1 VAPDECRSLG
11 GRNALVLNGVASCV
25 RRRRAPT
32 ATSDQ
37 QSATSE
43 SGPPAT
49 VVAVEPAGDGERE
62 PELAAAPPR
71 QDARKKLRATMIAA
85 ALIAAALGGLT
96 GFVGY
101 RTYEANL
108 ATRQRELFL
117 QVGTQ
122 AAINLTTISY
132 TEADADVA
140 RVLDSATGAFHSD
153 FQSRAKPFVD
163 VVKQAQSRSQGDV
176 TAAALQSVNGD
187 QAQVIVAVSVKTTVA
202 GTPEQQPRGWRMRLT
217 VQKTGDTAKVSD
229 VEFIP

>member
-1 VAPDECRSLG
+1 
-11 GRNALVLNGVASCV
+11 VLNGIASRLRL
-25 RRRRAPT
+25 RRVPT
-32 ATSDQ
+32 ATSDPPL
-37 QSATSE
+37 ATDDSE
-43 SGPPAT
+43 PAAT
-49 VVAVEPAGDGERE
+49 VVAAEPTDDGDRHPEPEPAV
-62 PELAAAPPR
+62 APP
-71 QDARKKLRATMIAA
+71 QDDTSKKWRSAMIAA
-85 ALIAAALGGLT
+85 TLIVAGLGGLT

-101 RTYEANL
+101 RAYEAKL
-108 ATRQRELFL
+108 VTRQRELFL

-163 VVKQAQSRSQGDV
+163 VVKRAQSRSQGDV
-176 TAAALQSVNGD
+176 TAAALQSVDGD
-187 QAQVIVAVSVKTTVA
+187 QAQVIVAVSVKTSVA
-202 GTPEQQPRGWRMRLT
+202 GAPEQRPRGWRMRLT

>member
-1 VAPDECRSLG
+1 
-11 GRNALVLNGVASCV
+11 VLKGIASGL
-25 RRRRAPT
+25 RLRRAPT
-32 ATSDQ
+32 ATS
-37 QSATSE
+37 
-43 SGPPAT
+43 GPQPAT
-49 VVAVEPAGDGERE
+49 GESELPTTVVIAGPTGDGERE
-62 PELAAAPPR
+62 PALAAPSPPQHAETR
-71 QDARKKLRATMIAA
+71 LRAALVAA
-85 ALIAAALGGLT
+85 TLIIAALGGLT

-108 ATRQRELFL
+108 VTRQRELFL

-153 FQSRAKPFVD
+153 FQSRAQPFID
-163 VVKQAQSRSQGDV
+163 VVKQAQSRSQGSV
-176 TAAALQSVNGD
+176 TAAGLQSVDGN
-187 QAQVIVAVSVKTTVA
+187 QAQVIVAVSVKTTAA
-202 GTPEQQPRGWRMRLT
+202 GAPEQQPRGWRMRLT